1 MYDVVVAGGSIA
13 GLLCAR
19 EIARGG
25 FSVLVL
31 EEDHEIGTPEHCS
44 GLVSSRGLGELG
56 IIPSQK
62 AFEHMVGSAEVFAPG
77 GRRITLDAKNQKV
90 VEVSRRELDKQ
101 AAFQAQKSGAVVRVK
116 APVLE
121 FKGGAVRTRDETIGC
136 RLIVDARGVSSLV
149 QKDKGGIL
157 ASAQYEVYAGWI
169 SKGKIQLF
177 FDQEKYPGFFAW
189 VVPSGESRGKV
200 GVAGRGINPASRL
213 EEFLAQ
219 RGDCSIIRKIF
230 APIWVK
236 GPIGTFVNGDVIA
249 VGDAAGQTKPTT
261 AGGIYT
267 AGMGGIL
274 AGQSISEYL
283 KTGDSGELEKY
294 QRRWNERFG
303 REFERQL
310 LARRMLERLDN
321 NTLDKIFDA
330 VTPAMLAEISE
341 QDDFDFH
348 TGSLVKLL
356 GLRGS
361 LKTAQALIGGEIKKL
376 LG

>member
-19 EIARGG
+19 EIAHDG

-31 EEDHEIGTPEHCS
+31 EEDSEIGTPEHCS
-44 GLVSSRGLGELG
+44 GLVSSTGLGELG

-62 AFEHMVGSAEVFAPG
+62 TFEHVVKSAEIFAPG
-77 GRRITLDAKNQKV
+77 GRRITLDAKNQRV
-90 VEVSRRELDKQ
+90 LEVSRRELDKQ
-101 AAFQAQKSGAVVRVK
+101 AAFQAQKNGAVLRVK
-116 APVLE
+116 TPVQE
-121 FKGGAVRTRDETIGC
+121 FKNDGVRTKGETIGC
-136 RLIVDARGVSSLV
+136 RIIVDARGVSSLI
-149 QKDKGGIL
+149 QKDRDGIL
-157 ASAQYEVYAGWI
+157 ASAQYEVYADWI

-200 GVAGRGINPASRL
+200 GVAGRQINPASRL
-213 EEFLAQ
+213 EEFLEQ

-236 GPIGTFVNGDVIA
+236 GPIGAFVEGNVVT

-274 AGQSISEYL
+274 AGRSISEYL
-283 KTGDSGELEKY
+283 KTNDPKRLGGY
-294 QRRWNERFG
+294 QKQWNERFG
-303 REFERQL
+303 REFEKQL
-310 LARRMLERLDN
+310 LARRILERLCND
-321 NTLDKIFDA
+321 TLDKIFDA
-330 VTPAMLAEISE
+330 VTPEMLAEISE
-341 QDDFDFH
+341 RDDFDFH
-348 TGSLVKLL
+348 TSSIVRLL

-376 LG
+376 LR